1 MKKMAKT
8 QRTEET
14 WIEWMDTLATNDYVI
29 VDEFISQDLFR
40 TIMDYFREME
50 SRDKLQ
56 KAGIGSSGEFQIKS
70 AVRGDFIHWL
80 NRDVDTAL
88 NPFFGLMD
96 ELNENL
102 RRYCYLSLSDSE
114 FHIAKY
120 PAGSHYN
127 RHLDQFQE
135 RSNRQITVLMYLNEN
150 WKPGDGGE
158 LKIYR
163 ESDEGE
169 TEILV
174 EPTARRLLL
183 FKSDCVEHEV
193 LTTNVPRYSLTGWL
207 LRQPSSVGYLF

>member
-1 MKKMAKT
+1 MQKMAKT
-8 QRTEET
+8 QRTEEM
-14 WIEWMDTLATNDYVI
+14 WIEWMDTLATHNYVI

-80 NRDVDTAL
+80 NRNVDTAL
-88 NPFFGLMD
+88 TPFFGLMD

-174 EPTARRLLL
+174 EPIARRLLL
-183 FKSDCVEHEV
+183 FKRDCVEHEV

>member
-1 MKKMAKT
+1 MQKMAKT

-14 WIEWMDTLATNDYVI
+14 WIEWMDTLATHNYVI

-174 EPTARRLLL
+174 EPIARRLLL

>member
-1 MKKMAKT
+1 MQKVAKT
-8 QRTEET
+8 QRTEEM
-14 WIEWMDTLATNDYVI
+14 WIEWMDTLATHNYVI

-174 EPTARRLLL
+174 EPIARRLLL